1 MTENGPV
8 EDINVGEDS
17 TPAVADLN
25 GDGMLD
31 LVVGDG
37 DGMFHYFENTGTATA
52 PKFEKKTGGANP
64 FAGIDIG
71 EGIKPAFA
79 DMDGDGL
86 LDLIVANVG
95 IVGTNAKLSYY
106 RNVGSA
112 AAPSFDPQSGDDN
125 LFKIVI
131 QYHAAGGAPLLVNLD
146 GDDDWD
152 LVLASDSA
160 LLYFENVGNGT
171 VPKFDESFEM
181 GTQEII
187 PLKVVGVPVL
197 SDVDADGD
205 LDLIV
210 EEDGGKIPKLSYFE
224 NVGSAEAFDFKRM
237 DDNENPF
244 SVVTTSGNSAPA
256 FADLDGDGEHH
267 GVRRKNSHYLFRF
280 YLIGDLDL
288 VLGGSD
294 GALVYFEQVGPQKAH
309 RFVDRSDVVPLTDID
324 IGEVAPA
331 TGDLDGDGDLDLIV
345 GWYLCRNIASMAR
358 GSTRRRNAKARRSLI
373 STQAGVLALW
383 ITI

>member
-1 MTENGPV
+1 MVTENGPV
-8 EDINVGEDS
+8 EDINVGDDS

-31 LVVGDG
+31 LVVGAG
-37 DGMFHYFENTGTATA
+37 DGMLHYFENTGTATA

-71 EGIKPAFA
+71 ERIKPAFA

-86 LDLIVANVG
+86 LDLIVG

-112 AAPSFDPQSGDDN
+112 AVPSFDPQSGDDN

-131 QYHAAGGAPLLVNLD
+131 QYYEAGGAPLLVNLD

-267 GVRRKNSHYLFRF
+267 GVRRKNSHDLFRF

-309 RFVDRSDVVPLTDID
+309 RFVDRSDVVPLADID
-324 IGEVAPA
+324 IEEVAPA

-345 GWYLCRNIASMAR
+345 GGYLCRNIASMAW
-358 GSTRRRNAKARRSLI
+358 GSTRRRDAKARRSLI
-373 STQAGVLALW
+373 STQAGVVALW